1 MKKKTL
7 CLVKEVRLIVLYT
20 TGPHLY
26 DILGKAKLQAQKKKD
41 EWSPGVRG
49 A

>member
-26 DILGKAKLQAQKKKD
+26 DILEKAKLRAQKKKD
-41 EWSPGVRG
+41 QWSPGVRG